1 MQNKKNKFRQLFSFF
16 FDDLLQSSWR
26 TVLVLWKPM
35 AGWTILVYLVFTA
48 LSAPLMLSL
57 LEWSLFRGDLPIVGN
72 EDLYRWFLSPMG
84 ITYLSLILLILLIGL
99 VIRYAGLFQM
109 VADDKM
115 GQDVSVQS
123 TIVRIIPRIPVL
135 IKLCLITVGGFLLLL
150 IPLVIGLGIIYQIF
164 ISEFDLNYYWYIRP
178 TEWYRA
184 VTIGGIWAGIWAIT
198 SLILSACLLPALP
211 SYLDGKRTLKES
223 FEEVWKAPM
232 AQTLRF
238 LKVIGITAAGW
249 VMFRF
254 LAETLLFSTFFF
266 LSDWASSQ
274 FESLRPLAMIAGGY
288 IFTTVVV
295 GGVFSFFGFSL
306 ISTIIS
312 KFYFNV
318 NRPELMREAPG
329 FRSLTVKTLKYIIW
343 WVKPVRA
350 AVLIL
355 TLLIASFVTSTFII
369 SEDLGLGDEDRLMV
383 IGHRA
388 NAGGA
393 PENSLSALENSIE
406 LGVPMV
412 EIDVQLTADSVAILW
427 HDEDLIRMTG
437 DPRRVRQVRSNEIE
451 SLYLRSVNSQYQ
463 ESDRVATL
471 EQFLQRSKGRV
482 KLMIELK
489 YYGFYPEL
497 AEKTVEMIRD
507 YEMEDQVLMKSP
519 NYNAVIQLR
528 EIAPDLAVGY
538 VSRAAVGDIS
548 RLPVHFLSVNHLN
561 LTNERVRTIRERGMT
576 IYAWTVNNRE
586 DMITVIEKRVNG
598 IITDYPEITLPLV
611 EEINQ
616 LSAVER
622 YLLEFGLLVLE
633 AQSD

>member
-1 MQNKKNKFRQLFSFF
+1 
-16 FDDLLQSSWR
+16 
-26 TVLVLWKPM
+26 
-35 AGWTILVYLVFTA
+35 
-48 LSAPLMLSL
+48 
-57 LEWSLFRGDLPIVGN
+57 
-72 EDLYRWFLSPMG
+72 
-84 ITYLSLILLILLIGL
+84 
-99 VIRYAGLFQM
+99 
-109 VADDKM
+109 
-115 GQDVSVQS
+115 
-123 TIVRIIPRIPVL
+123 
-135 IKLCLITVGGFLLLL
+135 
-150 IPLVIGLGIIYQIF
+150 
-164 ISEFDLNYYWYIRP
+164 
-178 TEWYRA
+178 
-184 VTIGGIWAGIWAIT
+184 
-198 SLILSACLLPALP
+198 
-211 SYLDGKRTLKES
+211 
-223 FEEVWKAPM
+223 
-232 AQTLRF
+232 
-238 LKVIGITAAGW
+238 
-249 VMFRF
+249 
-254 LAETLLFSTFFF
+254 
-266 LSDWASSQ
+266 
-274 FESLRPLAMIAGGY
+274 MIAGGY

-393 PENSLSALENSIE
+393 PENSLRALENSIE

-412 EIDVQLTADSVAILW
+412 EIDVQLTADSVAIVW

-437 DPRRVRQVRSNEIE
+437 DPRKVRQVQYNEIE
-451 SLYLRSVNSQYQ
+451 SLYLRSDNSQYH

-471 EQFLQRSKGRV
+471 EQFLQRSKGRL

-507 YEMEDQVLMKSP
+507 YEMEDQVLMKSL
-519 NYNAVIQLR
+519 NYNGVIQLR

-538 VSRAAVGDIS
+538 VSAATVGDIS

-561 LTNERVRTIRERGMT
+561 LTSERVRDIRERGMT

-616 LSAVER
+616 LSQVER
-622 YLLEFGLLVLE
+622 YLLEFRLLVLE

>member
-1 MQNKKNKFRQLFSFF
+1 
-16 FDDLLQSSWR
+16 
-26 TVLVLWKPM
+26 M

>member
-1 MQNKKNKFRQLFSFF
+1 VQNKKNKFRQLFSFF

-178 TEWYRA
+178 PEWYRA

-369 SEDLGLGDEDRLMV
+369 SEDLGLDDEDRLMV

>member
-369 SEDLGLGDEDRLMV
+369 SEDLGLDDEDRLMV

-437 DPRRVRQVRSNEIE
+437 DPRRVRQVRYNEIE

-471 EQFLQRSKGRV
+471 EQFLQRSKGKV

-507 YEMEDQVLMKSP
+507 YEMEDQVLMKSL
-519 NYNAVIQLR
+519 NYNAVIELK

>member
-178 TEWYRA
+178 PEWYRA

-369 SEDLGLGDEDRLMV
+369 SEDLGLDDEDRLMV

>member
-1 MQNKKNKFRQLFSFF
+1 
-16 FDDLLQSSWR
+16 
-26 TVLVLWKPM
+26 M

-178 TEWYRA
+178 PEWYRA

-369 SEDLGLGDEDRLMV
+369 SEDLGLDDEDRLMV

>member
-1 MQNKKNKFRQLFSFF
+1 
-16 FDDLLQSSWR
+16 
-26 TVLVLWKPM
+26 M

-369 SEDLGLGDEDRLMV
+369 SEDLGLDDEDRLMV

-437 DPRRVRQVRSNEIE
+437 DPRRVRQVRYNEIE

-471 EQFLQRSKGRV
+471 EQFLQRSKGKV

-507 YEMEDQVLMKSP
+507 YEMEDQVLMKSL
-519 NYNAVIQLR
+519 NYNAVIELK